1 MDRTPNDLLPAS
13 KKDAESIG
21 SKHYFDGIPCKNGHI
36 EKRRTKC
43 KSCIQCIRNA
53 TAKYKTTEKYAI
65 GAAKRM
71 ERKKADGTWHLE
83 STSRLLKHEYGITLV
98 EYNKILEK
106 QQGICAICKENE
118 KIIDKRTGNPKRLAV
133 DHCHETN
140 IVRGLLCQSCNTALG
155 KFKDKP
161 EIIERAANYVRNK
174 GELNCQ

>member
-13 KKDAESIG
+13 KEDAESIG

-53 TAKYKTTEKYAI
+53 AAKYKLTEKYQI
-65 GAAKRM
+65 GAAKRI
-71 ERKKADGTWHLE
+71 EGKKASGEWNLE
-83 STSRLLKHEYGITLV
+83 CANRTLKHQYGITLE
-98 EYNKILEK
+98 EYNKMLEK
-106 QQGICAICKENE
+106 QQGVCVICKESE
-118 KIIDKRTGNPKRLAV
+118 KIIDKFTGKAKRLAV
-133 DHCHETN
+133 DHCHKTN
-140 IVRGLLCQSCNTALG
+140 IVRGLLCQPCNTALG
-155 KFKDKP
+155 KFKDNP

>member
-1 MDRTPNDLLPAS
+1 MDRTSNNLLPAS
-13 KKDAESIG
+13 KEDAELVGSIY
-21 SKHYFDGIPCKNGHI
+21 YFTGVPCKRGHI

-53 TAKYKTTEKYAI
+53 GAKYKLTEKYAI
-65 GAAKRM
+65 GTTKRI
-71 ERKKADGTWHLE
+71 ERKKALGIWNLE
-83 STSRLLKHEYGITLV
+83 CTNRTLKHQYGITLE

-106 QQGICAICKENE
+106 QQGVCAICKESEN
-118 KIIDKRTGNPKRLAV
+118 IVDKNTGNIKRLAV

-174 GELNCQ
+174 GEIN